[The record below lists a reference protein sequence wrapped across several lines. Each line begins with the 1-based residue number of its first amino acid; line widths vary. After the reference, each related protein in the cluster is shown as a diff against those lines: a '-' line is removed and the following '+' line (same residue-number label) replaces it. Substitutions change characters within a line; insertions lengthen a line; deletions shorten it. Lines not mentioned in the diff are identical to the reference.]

1 MKPFSIRDIRSEI
14 SAMDRE
20 EVVSL
25 CMKLAKFSTANKEL
39 LSYLLFY
46 EQLQPSFTNEL
57 IQEIDSSFELIRANS
72 NYLAKKSLR
81 KVLRTIKKYSRF
93 DPSKL
98 MEIELRIHFCK
109 KFVEHNFKISNDV
122 ALYNI
127 LENEIKKIKKLI
139 SQLHEDLQYD
149 YLTDLENITS

>member
-14 SAMDRE
+14 SVMERE

-109 KFVEHNFKISNDV
+109 KFIEHNFKISNDV
-122 ALYNI
+122 ALNNI

>member
-1 MKPFSIRDIRSEI
+1 MKPFSIREIRSEI
-14 SAMDRE
+14 SAMERE

-25 CMKLAKFSTANKEL
+25 CVKLAKFSTANKEL

-46 EQLQPSFTNEL
+46 AQLQPSFTNEL

-81 KVLRTIKKYSRF
+81 KVLRTIKKYSQF

-109 KFVEHNFKISNDV
+109 KFVEHKFKISNDV